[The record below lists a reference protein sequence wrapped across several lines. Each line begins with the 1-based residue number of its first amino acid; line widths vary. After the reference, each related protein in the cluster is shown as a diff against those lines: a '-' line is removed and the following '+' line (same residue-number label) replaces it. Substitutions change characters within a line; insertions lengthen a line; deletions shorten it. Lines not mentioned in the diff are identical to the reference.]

1 MAIEHLIIPAGGPNF
16 FIYYG
21 IIRQLYKKKIIINKN
36 LKTINA
42 TSCGSIIALLFL
54 LHPNIKHLDN
64 YLINRP
70 WENAFNLNI
79 DKILSYF
86 DDNGLFDFN
95 DIMEIFI
102 PFFNLTNLDKYV
114 TLKELYK
121 ITNIEFNIYTTNFTL
136 LKLEVINY
144 KNNPDLSVVK
154 AIHMSSALPLLISP
168 VYYNNNIYIDGALFS
183 SNPINNAIKDIID
196 LNLDTVLAFKLIN
209 KENDLVIKN
218 IFNYIITLLYKISCI
233 IDIDSRYNNNP
244 IPNIN
249 NLIHVDYL
257 NISDNAIWY
266 NILYKKSY
274 RKKYIKKGI
283 NIGKQFIKQYSQTD
297 LSCLP

>member
-233 IDIDSRYNNNP
+233 IDIDSIYNNNP

-249 NLIHVDYL
+249 NLIHVDHL

>member
-16 FIYYG
+16 FIFYG

-102 PFFNLTNLDKYV
+102 PFFNLTNIDKYV

-121 ITNIEFNIYTTNFTL
+121 ITN
-136 LKLEVINY
+136 
-144 KNNPDLSVVK
+144 
-154 AIHMSSALPLLISP
+154 M
-168 VYYNNNIYIDGALFS
+168 
-183 SNPINNAIKDIID
+183 
-196 LNLDTVLAFKLIN
+196 
-209 KENDLVIKN
+209 
-218 IFNYIITLLYKISCI
+218 
-233 IDIDSRYNNNP
+233 
-244 IPNIN
+244 
-249 NLIHVDYL
+249 
-257 NISDNAIWY
+257 
-266 NILYKKSY
+266 
-274 RKKYIKKGI
+274 
-283 NIGKQFIKQYSQTD
+283 
-297 LSCLP
+297 